1 MLSAFS
7 PVMREITPMVAMP
20 TAATTASNR
29 LEGAMAKEEV
39 GGGMCVVLER
49 VSCAYDA
56 LSFASLVHFVIICT
70 LFVQRRVR

>member
-29 LEGAMAKEEV
+29 LEGVTAREEV
-39 GGGMCVVLER
+39 DGGMCIVLDVLER
-49 VSCAYDA
+49 VS
-56 LSFASLVHFVIICT
+56 
-70 LFVQRRVR
+70 